1 MSVNIED
8 LLRKSKK
15 AYNYAP
21 QPDITTYE
29 LAVCVP
35 IVIAIVLSNKRGMTL
50 EGTIESLTPNVRRHF
65 FIEEDEKHD

>member
-15 AYNYAP
+15 AYNYNP

-29 LAVCVP
+29 LAVCIP
-35 IVIAIVLSNKRGMTL
+35 IVFGILISNKRGVFV
-50 EGTIESLTPNVRRHF
+50 EEAIESLTPNVRRHF
-65 FIEEDEKHD
+65 IVEED